1 MFYRIFKAFPDI
13 PELILCVSIRHY
25 IFYAA
30 LQKQKC
36 NEKCN
41 EIGGHSAAS

>member
-1 MFYRIFKAFPDI
+1 MFYGIYGAFLNLY
-13 PELILCVSIRHY
+13 ELDFWILIRHY
-25 IFYAA
+25 IFYTV

-41 EIGGHSAAS
+41 EIGGHCAAS